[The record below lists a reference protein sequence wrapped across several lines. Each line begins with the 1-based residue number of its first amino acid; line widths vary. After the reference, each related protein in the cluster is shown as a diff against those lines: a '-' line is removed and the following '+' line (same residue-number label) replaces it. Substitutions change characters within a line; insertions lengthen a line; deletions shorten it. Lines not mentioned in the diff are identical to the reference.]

1 MKEPSHKTDAEKIEV
16 EVGGRGSNRT
26 LQITC
31 DSKTMTELAGLI
43 YTKLQNVEAK
53 PVPPHDVS
61 EIYLFRE
68 GPESTAQQTAWEDWF
83 WMFGCFFG
91 VAVLA
96 VMIVLMIVGAGT
108 VGEWLFGG

>member
-1 MKEPSHKTDAEKIEV
+1 MKEANDEITV
-16 EVGGRGSNRT
+16 EVGGRGRNRT
-26 LQITC
+26 LHITC
-31 DSKTMTELAGLI
+31 HDQTMTELASLI

-61 EIYLFRE
+61 EIWLFRQ
-68 GPESTAQQTAWEDWF
+68 GPESTAQKAAWEDWF

-91 VAVLA
+91 VVVLA

-108 VGEWLFGG
+108 VGEWLWDASA